1 MNTFRRMVLILSAG
15 SAFALA
21 GMGTATA
28 ADAPQ
33 ISVSYKD
40 LDLSRAAD
48 AKVLYRRLQTAA
60 SDVCQPVPAK
70 ELSRARAWKQ
80 CYDAALERAVTQINA
95 PQLVALYHAD
105 VSTVAG
111 RG

>member
-1 MNTFRRMVLILSAG
+1 MNSLRRIVLILSAG

-33 ISVSYKD
+33 ITVSYKD

-48 AKVLYRRLQTAA
+48 ARVLYRRLQAA
-60 SDVCQPVPAK
+60 ATEVCQPVPANA
-70 ELSRARAWKQ
+70 LSRTLAWKQ

-95 PQLVALYHAD
+95 PQLVAVYHAD
-105 VSTVAG
+105 TSTMAG